1 MTTAVE
7 EESRT
12 KITEEELRSRKSQ
25 AVRGWLEARVG
36 KEKMEVVEI
45 LRKHHVVIRGSNE
58 EGQRFIEALL
68 DWKAA
73 GNAKE

>member
-1 MTTAVE
+1 MYSVTPHHLASIV
-7 EESRT
+7 
-12 KITEEELRSRKSQ
+12 IVHNFAQ
-25 AVRGWLEARVG
+25 EARVG

-68 DWKAA
+68 VSLDPTARFHVCVWKPS
-73 GNAKE
+73 G